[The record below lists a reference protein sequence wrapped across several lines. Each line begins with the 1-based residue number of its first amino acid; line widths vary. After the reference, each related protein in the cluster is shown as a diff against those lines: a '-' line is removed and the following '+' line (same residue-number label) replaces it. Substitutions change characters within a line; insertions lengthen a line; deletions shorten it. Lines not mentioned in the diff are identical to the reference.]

1 METSNNEMKIENWI
15 SLILLLIL
23 SNMKLFTN
31 IGSLTQIRAKSET
44 IVAGSEMKIL
54 PELNNAWMAVDR
66 GRILAFGTMDELNMS
81 AYASAEQVNL
91 DGKFVLPT
99 WVDSHTHLVFAAT
112 RETEFEDRIHGMT
125 YAEIAERG
133 GGILNSARRLQEMSE
148 DDLFHAALIRLH
160 EVISMGTGA
169 IEIKSGYGL
178 TLDAELKMLRVIKR
192 LKAVSPIPIKATF
205 LGAHALPEAF
215 KGRSDAYVAH
225 VINDMLPTVVK
236 EGLADYIDLFCEDG
250 YFTVE
255 HCKQILDAGL
265 KAWNSRKSTCESV

>member
-112 RETEFEDRIHGMT
+112 RETEFGVWRL
-125 YAEIAERG
+125 G
-133 GGILNSARRLQEMSE
+133 GKKAKGKAKQVRKKMSRPGKSIQPPQGKRR
-148 DDLFHAALIRLH
+148 
-160 EVISMGTGA
+160 
-169 IEIKSGYGL
+169 K
-178 TLDAELKMLRVIKR
+178 
-192 LKAVSPIPIKATF
+192 
-205 LGAHALPEAF
+205 
-215 KGRSDAYVAH
+215 
-225 VINDMLPTVVK
+225 
-236 EGLADYIDLFCEDG
+236 
-250 YFTVE
+250 
-255 HCKQILDAGL
+255 
-265 KAWNSRKSTCESV
+265 